1 MANLIKK
8 SIVAGIL
15 LGTSSMAS
23 AATLN
28 AGGIE
33 WDTIDIGGVQGTA
46 GTIQFQQWFS
56 DGSYGVG
63 SAKRSYLFIHFNK
76 SI

>member
-8 SIVAGIL
+8 SIVAGLL

-23 AATLN
+23 AATTS

-33 WDTIDIGGVQGTA
+33 
-46 GTIQFQQWFS
+46 
-56 DGSYGVG
+56 
-63 SAKRSYLFIHFNK
+63 
-76 SI
+76 